1 MNCKWINDPSDELK
15 SSLRMCNVLFPAYI
29 RYCRGRGTN
38 LTTVEYKRNI
48 VPMLLSGMIDR
59 ETIEFCKLEIEMIEK
74 DLGIENSILKE
85 VL

>member
-15 SSLRMCNVLFPAYI
+15 SALSMCNILFPAYI
-29 RYCRGRGTN
+29 RYCRGRGVN

-48 VPMLLSGMIDR
+48 VPILLSGMIDR
-59 ETIEFCKLEIEMIEK
+59 ETIEFCKLEIEKIEE
-74 DLGIENSILKE
+74 DLGISNSILKE

>member
-15 SSLRMCNVLFPAYI
+15 ISLKMCNVLFPSYI
-29 RYCRGRGTN
+29 RYCRSRGIN

-48 VPMLLSGMIDR
+48 VPMLLSGMIDQ
-59 ETIEFCKLEIEMIEK
+59 ETIQFCKIDIEMIEK
-74 DLGIENSILKE
+74 DLGIESSILKE